1 MSQKQ
6 QNGSVIAIVTM
17 FFLYAMISFVTNLGA
32 PIGVIWKN
40 QPEIGGSNVLGIMG
54 NFMNFF
60 AYLFMGIPAG
70 KMLTKVGYKKTA
82 LIGIAVGFFGVLIQY
97 LSGFSGGI
105 PGFCV
110 YLLGAFVAGFSVC
123 ILNTVVNPMLN
134 LLGGGG
140 NRGNQL
146 NMIGGTLNSLAGTL
160 TPMLVGALIGQV
172 VTMKDVLE
180 KKTIIVNGVSR
191 LATESDITQMSHV
204 NLVMYIAMAVFA
216 AAFIIL
222 NFIPIKDPEMGK
234 VTAETKFEHSPWSFR
249 HTLLGVI
256 AIFVYV
262 GVEVGI
268 PGGMNFYL
276 SDTTAN
282 GAWVN
287 PEAIA
292 NAATIGGAV
301 AAMYWLLML
310 IGRMVA
316 GTIAGKVSS
325 RQMMLATTAVGMIL
339 IVAAILIPKS
349 VTVTMPI
356 VDIKEFEVYSVMV
369 PLSVLL
375 LVLVGLCT
383 SVMWASIFNLATEG
397 LGKYT
402 AQASGIFMMMVV
414 GGGVLPVVQNFFAD
428 IMGYMP
434 SYFVYLL
441 AMAYMFYYALIGC
454 KNVNKDIPVD

>member
-1 MSQKQ
+1 MSNQKS
-6 QNGSVIAIVTM
+6 NGTIIAIITM
-17 FFLYAMISFVTNLGA
+17 MFLYAMISFVTNLGA

-82 LIGIAVGFFGVLIQY
+82 LIGIAVGFIGVLIQY

-105 PGFCV
+105 PGFCI
-110 YLLGAFVAGFSVC
+110 YLFGAFISGFSVC

-146 NMIGGTLNSLAGTL
+146 NMIGGTLNSLAGTM
-160 TPMLVGALIGQV
+160 TPMLVGALIGT
-172 VTMKDVLE
+172 VTASTKMAD
-180 KKTIIVNGVSR
+180 
-191 LATESDITQMSHV
+191 V

-216 AAFIIL
+216 VAFIIL
-222 NFIPIKDPEMGK
+222 LFIPIQDPEMGK
-234 VTAETKFEHSPWSFR
+234 VTAETVFEHSPWAFR
-249 HTLLGVI
+249 HCLLGVI

-268 PGGMNFYL
+268 PGGLNFYL
-276 SDTTAN
+276 SDTTDK
-282 GAWVN
+282 GAGLL
-287 PEAIA
+287 AD
-292 NAATIGGAV
+292 AATIGGAV

-310 IGRMVA
+310 VGRLVSSA
-316 GTIAGKVSS
+316 IAGKVSS
-325 RQMMLATTAVGMIL
+325 RQMMLFCTSLAMVLIL
-339 IVAAILIPKS
+339 AAMLTPKD
-349 VTVTMPI
+349 VTVTMPLVKI
-356 VDIKEFEVYSVMV
+356 LEGSVEMTTV
-369 PLSVLL
+369 PMSAML

-434 SYFVYLL
+434 SYFIYLV
-441 AMAYMFYYALIGC
+441 AVGYMFYYALIGC